1 MGCFASVSALGATLT
16 LAAAGDGHVTIG
28 TDAPFPPYMIVDEN
42 GGLTGF
48 EQQLMAEICSREH
61 LACDWRRVAF
71 EELIPG
77 VMDGRF
83 DVVLGGMAITPERR
97 ALVDFTIPY
106 QQTDDTEW
114 FVGPPGAPAPD
125 SAHIAVQSGTLHEAW
140 LRDEGLDYRAY
151 TTEDQTL
158 RAVEGGAADL
168 AFGPFEIRPDL
179 APRFAAGGLDLLY
192 EVQIGDEGT
201 AMAVC
206 KGNDDL
212 LARLNGAIRAMQA
225 DGTIATLE
233 SRWF

>member
-1 MGCFASVSALGATLT
+1 M
-16 LAAAGDGHVTIG
+16 
-28 TDAPFPPYMIVDEN
+28 
-42 GGLTGF
+42 
-48 EQQLMAEICSREH
+48 
-61 LACDWRRVAF
+61 AF

-97 ALVDFTIPY
+97 ALVDFTIPH

-114 FVGPPGAPAPD
+114 FVGHPGAPPPD
-125 SAHIAVQSGTLHEAW
+125 SARIAVQSGTLHEAW

-158 RAVEGGAADL
+158 AAVESGPADL
-168 AFGPFEIRPDL
+168 AFGPYEIRPDL
-179 APRFAAGGLDLLY
+179 APRFAAQGLDLLY
-192 EVQIGDEGT
+192 EVQLGDEGT

-206 KGNDDL
+206 KGNGDL
-212 LARLNGAIRAMQA
+212 LARLNGAIRGMQA
-225 DGTIATLE
+225 DGTMATLE